1 MMKRASWRVL
11 AILCTAGA
19 AWGGPAATR
28 INVVRVGT
36 VNAGAIA
43 GGSTSFNDSINDA
56 VRRPDSEINRRIP
69 HTAYS
74 PARVPA
80 SHVPNVAGNSIAAT
94 NPGFTG
100 AAGLTHLDQR
110 LAGTGSFADT
120 QFSLE
125 PPDQGL
131 CVGGGFVIET
141 VNTAMRI
148 RNTSGS
154 ALTGPIA
161 LNQFFGLA
169 PEIAGRTTTTPVFGD
184 FTSDPRCYWDRD
196 TRRFYLTL
204 LQADEVPSTGAITG
218 KSSVMIAVS
227 QTSDPTA
234 TWNIYRTDT
243 TNDGTHGTPT
253 HSNCPCFGDQPLIGA
268 DANGFYIST
277 NEFPWFTAGFN
288 GAQIYAMD
296 KFALA
301 AGTAIQVSSFNT
313 GAIAAPDGGIW
324 YSVQPATIPPGG
336 TFESAAG
343 GTEYFLSALDF
354 NGTLDNRIAVWA
366 VTNSASLR
374 TATPN
379 VSLSLAVIDSQVYGQ
394 GPAAEQQDGPRP
406 LGASLKEKL
415 EFLDNNDDRMQQ
427 VMFANGRLWSALNTV
442 VKTPNRPAASGIA
455 YFAVS
460 PAVGTAGA
468 VSGSVVTQGYVA
480 VNTQHVIF
488 PSVAVNAAGQG
499 AMVFTLTGNAWFPS
513 AAYVTLDAVNGAG
526 PIHVAGAGTGPEDGF
541 SGYGAFGGN
550 RVARW
555 GDYSAATVDDAGN
568 IWMAAEFIP
577 GSPRTVLANWGT
589 LIGLLVP

>member
-1 MMKRASWRVL
+1 MKRASGRVL
-11 AILCTAGA
+11 AILLTACA
-19 AWGGPAATR
+19 AWGGPAAIR
-28 INVVRVGT
+28 INLVRVGT

-43 GGSTSFNDSINDA
+43 GGSTSFDDSINDA
-56 VRRPDSEINRRIP
+56 VRRTDSEINRRIP

-80 SHVPNVAGNSIAAT
+80 AHVPNVAGNSIATA
-94 NPGFTG
+94 NPGFAG
-100 AAGLTHLDQR
+100 VAGLTHLDQR
-110 LAGTGSFADT
+110 TAGSGSFVNT

-125 PPDQGL
+125 PPDQGV
-131 CVGGGFVIET
+131 CVGGGFVIEA

-148 RNTSGS
+148 RNMSGV
-154 ALTGPIA
+154 AQTGPIA

-169 PEIAGRTTTTPVFGD
+169 PEIAGRTSATPVFGD
-184 FTSDPRCYWDRD
+184 FTSDPKCYWDRD

-204 LQADEVPSTGAITG
+204 LQADVVPATGNFTG
-218 KSSVMIAVS
+218 ESSVMIAVS
-227 QTSDPTA
+227 QTSDPRA
-234 TWNIYRTDT
+234 SWVIYRIDT
-243 TNDGTHGTPT
+243 TNNGSNGTPT

-296 KFALA
+296 KHALA
-301 AGTAIQVSSFNT
+301 AGTAFQVASFNT

-354 NGTLDNRIAVWA
+354 SGTLDNRIAVWA
-366 VTNSASLR
+366 VTNSASLL
-374 TATPN
+374 TASPG

-394 GPAAEQQDGPRP
+394 GPAAEQNDGLRP
-406 LGASLKEKL
+406 LGALLKEKL
-415 EFLDNNDDRMQQ
+415 EFLDSNDDRMQQ
-427 VMFANGRLWSALNTV
+427 VMFANGKLWSALDTV
-442 VKTPNRPAASGIA
+442 VKTPNRPAANGIA
-455 YFAVS
+455 YFVVS
-460 PAVGTAGA
+460 PQVGTAGA
-468 VSGSVVTQGYVA
+468 VSGSIVKQGYVA
-480 VNTQHVIF
+480 LNTQHVIF

-499 AMVFTLTGNAWFPS
+499 AMVFTLTGNAFFPS

-526 PIHVAGAGTGPEDGF
+526 PIHIAAAGTAPEDGF
-541 SGYGAFGGN
+541 SGYGSYGGN

-555 GDYSAATVDDAGN
+555 GDYSAATVDEVGN
-568 IWMAAEFIP
+568 IWMAAEFIQD
-577 GSPRTVLANWGT
+577 SPRTVLANWGT
-589 LIGLLVP
+589 LIGRLLVP